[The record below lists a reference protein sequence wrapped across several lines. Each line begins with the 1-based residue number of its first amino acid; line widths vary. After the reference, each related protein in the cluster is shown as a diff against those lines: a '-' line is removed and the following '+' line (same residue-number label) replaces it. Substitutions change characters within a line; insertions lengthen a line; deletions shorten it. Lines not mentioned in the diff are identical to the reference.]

1 MRIGSSQIKDM
12 LLLVSLA
19 SNWFYKCKVFG
30 KCLLVKKLSK
40 ILKLLSKS
48 WMVSKE
54 LQLFFLSEIS
64 IYLSSSF
71 LLYQRF
77 PNGLKPRRVSDFTII
92 WSWNRQESEG
102 KETKKHDLRESF
114 FHFQTFET
122 FGNLQIDFGINLNKC
137 VW

>member
-1 MRIGSSQIKDM
+1 MGIGSSQIKDM